1 MIKHNN
7 DQEEKELLD
16 LYERGDWHSIS
27 NLQHEI
33 KWYQE
38 SAAAWLEKNRFV
50 YLTIPADDLEAL
62 KRKANQV
69 GVPYQTLLTNIVH
82 QFVAGER

>member
-27 NLQHEI
+27 NL
-33 KWYQE
+33 
-38 SAAAWLEKNRFV
+38 
-50 YLTIPADDLEAL
+50 
-62 KRKANQV
+62 
-69 GVPYQTLLTNIVH
+69 
-82 QFVAGER
+82 